1 MSRGRE
7 KAVEAGCEETFMS
20 PQQSRLLIVD
30 DNEMNRNMLARRLS
44 RSGYLVDVAENARQL
59 MQHVK
64 ENGLDLV
71 LLDIEMPEVSGFDAL
86 KMLRKD
92 YSPSQLPIIMVTARN
107 QREDIVRALTLGAN
121 DYLTKPIDFPVALA
135 RIGTQLSRKREEVD
149 QPATESRLRDCGYR
163 PRYPFAADA
172 DIVDLKSGTRLSGV
186 TSDVSLDGCFV
197 CTRGWLEIGARVR
210 LTLKHKNQNVL
221 MLAIV
226 RVLKPKIGMG
236 LQALEVDSVSD
247 GTFLEW
253 LEVLRASRGTP
264 AT

>member
-1 MSRGRE
+1 
-7 KAVEAGCEETFMS
+7 
-20 PQQSRLLIVD
+20 VD
-30 DNEMNRNMLARRLS
+30 DNEMNRDMLARRLS

-107 QREDIVRALTLGAN
+107 QREDIVRALNLGAN

-149 QPATESRLRDCGYR
+149 QPATESRLRDRGYR

-236 LQALEVDSVSD
+236 LQALEVDSVSNE
-247 GTFLEW
+247 TFLQW
-253 LEVLRASRGTP
+253 LDVLRESRGTP

>member
-1 MSRGRE
+1 
-7 KAVEAGCEETFMS
+7 MS
-20 PQQSRLLIVD
+20 PQQSRVLIVD
-30 DNEMNRNMLARRLS
+30 DNELNRDMLARRLS

-92 YSPSQLPIIMVTARN
+92 YSPNELPIIMVTARN
-107 QREDIVRALTLGAN
+107 QREDIVRALNLGAN

-135 RIGTQLSRKREEVD
+135 RIGSQLSRKQEEMSD
-149 QPATESRLRDCGYR
+149 QPATKSDLRVRRYT
-163 PRYPFAADA
+163 PRYSLAADA
-172 DIVDLKSGTRLSGV
+172 EIVDLKSGARLSGV

-197 CTRGWLEIGARVR
+197 CTRGSLEIGTRVR
-210 LTLKHKNQNVL
+210 LTLKHKNQNVV

-226 RVLKPKIGMG
+226 RVLKPKLGMG
-236 LQALEVDSVSD
+236 LQALEVDSVANE
-247 GTFLEW
+247 TFLQW
-253 LEVLRASRGTP
+253 LDVLRKSR
-264 AT
+264 

>member
-1 MSRGRE
+1 
-7 KAVEAGCEETFMS
+7 MS
-20 PQQSRLLIVD
+20 PPQSRLLIVD
-30 DNEMNRNMLARRLS
+30 DNEMNRDMLARRLS

-59 MQHVK
+59 IQHVK

-107 QREDIVRALTLGAN
+107 QR
-121 DYLTKPIDFPVALA
+121 
-135 RIGTQLSRKREEVD
+135 
-149 QPATESRLRDCGYR
+149 
-163 PRYPFAADA
+163 A

-197 CTRGWLEIGARVR
+197 RTRESLEIGARVR

-236 LQALEVDSVSD
+236 LQALEVDSVSNE
-247 GTFLEW
+247 TFLQW
-253 LEVLRASRGTP
+253 LDV
-264 AT
+264 

>member
-1 MSRGRE
+1 
-7 KAVEAGCEETFMS
+7 MS

-30 DNEMNRNMLARRLS
+30 DNEMNRDMLARRLS

-107 QREDIVRALTLGAN
+107 QREDIVRALNLGAN
-121 DYLTKPIDFPVALA
+121 DYLTKPIDFTVALA

-149 QPATESRLRDCGYR
+149 QPSTESRLRDRTYR

-197 CTRGWLEIGARVR
+197 RTRGWLEIGARVR

-236 LQALEVDSVSD
+236 LQALEVDSISNA
-247 GTFLEW
+247 TFLQW
-253 LEVLRASRGTP
+253 LDALRESRGTP

>member
-1 MSRGRE
+1 
-7 KAVEAGCEETFMS
+7 
-20 PQQSRLLIVD
+20 
-30 DNEMNRNMLARRLS
+30 MLARRLS

-59 MQHVK
+59 IQHVK

-107 QREDIVRALTLGAN
+107 QREDIVRALNLGAN

-149 QPATESRLRDCGYR
+149 QPVAESRLRDRGYR

-210 LTLKHKNQNVL
+210 LTLKYKNQNVL

-236 LQALEVDSVSD
+236 LQALEVDSVSNE
-247 GTFLEW
+247 TLLQW
-253 LEVLRASRGTP
+253 LDVLRESRGPPPHDGSDSNSKATP
-264 AT
+264 QRI

>member
-1 MSRGRE
+1 
-7 KAVEAGCEETFMS
+7 MS

-30 DNEMNRNMLARRLS
+30 DNEMNRDMLARRLS

-59 MQHVK
+59 MQRVK

-107 QREDIVRALTLGAN
+107 QREDIVRALNLGAN

-135 RIGTQLSRKREEVD
+135 RIGTQLSRKREAVD
-149 QPATESRLRDCGYR
+149 QPATESGLRDRAYR
-163 PRYPFAADA
+163 PRYPFAVDA

-186 TSDVSLDGCFV
+186 TSDISLDGCFV
-197 CTRGWLEIGARVR
+197 CTRGWLEIGTRVR
-210 LTLKHKNQNVL
+210 LTLRHKNQNVV

-236 LQALEVDSVSD
+236 LQALEVDSASN
-247 GTFLEW
+247 GTFLQW
-253 LEVLRASRGTP
+253 LDALRESRGTP

>member
-7 KAVEAGCEETFMS
+7 IAVEAGCEETFMS

-30 DNEMNRNMLARRLS
+30 DNEMNRDMLARRLS

-107 QREDIVRALTLGAN
+107 QREDIVRALNLGAN

-149 QPATESRLRDCGYR
+149 QPATESRLRDGGYR

-197 CTRGWLEIGARVR
+197 CTGGWLEIGARVR

-236 LQALEVDSVSD
+236 LQALEVDSASN
-247 GTFLEW
+247 GTFLQW
-253 LEVLRASRGTP
+253 LDVLRQSRGTP

>member
-7 KAVEAGCEETFMS
+7 KAVETGCEETFMS
-20 PQQSRLLIVD
+20 PAQSRLLIVD
-30 DNEMNRNMLARRLS
+30 DNEMNRDMLARRLS

-59 MQHVK
+59 IQHVK

-107 QREDIVRALTLGAN
+107 QREDIVRALNLGAN

-135 RIGTQLSRKREEVD
+135 RIATHLSRKREEVD
-149 QPATESRLRDCGYR
+149 QPATESRLRDSGYR

-172 DIVDLKSGTRLSGV
+172 DIVDLKSGARLSGV

-197 CTRGWLEIGARVR
+197 CTRESLEIGTRVR

-236 LQALEVDSVSD
+236 LQALEVDSVSNE
-247 GTFLEW
+247 TFLQW
-253 LEVLRASRGTP
+253 LDVLRKSRETP